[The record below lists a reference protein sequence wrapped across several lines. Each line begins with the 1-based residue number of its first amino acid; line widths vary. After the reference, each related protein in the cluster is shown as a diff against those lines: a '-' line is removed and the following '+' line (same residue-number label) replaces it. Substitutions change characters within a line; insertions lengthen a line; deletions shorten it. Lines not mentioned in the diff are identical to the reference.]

1 MKNSILKLI
10 IVGSLVV
17 AFSGCTDKEKKAKD
31 IQVQKIIDDKKTE
44 EAYLKRLK
52 KKETPKYDNW

>member
-1 MKNSILKLI
+1 MKNSILKLV

-31 IQVQKIIDDKKTE
+31 IQVQKIIDDKEKE
-44 EAYLKRLK
+44 EEFIKNMK
-52 KKETPKYDNW
+52 KKDTRRFKG